1 MRSFIYIANYIVDD
15 VTYTYTITTY
25 VTIYCY
31 IVTRPNSALYRILTQ
46 RIVNKIGM

>member
-1 MRSFIYIANYIVDD
+1 MMRSFIYIANYIVDD
-15 VTYTYTITTY
+15 VTYTITTY